1 MKLLFNNSI
10 YDIETIG
17 DALNIIDEYCIEY
30 DMKYDG
36 YHDDNGD
43 KVIDL
48 FEIYVDD
55 EGVPHKT
62 YQLQAVIRDE

>member
-17 DALNIIDEYCIEY
+17 DALNIVDEYCIEY
-30 DMKYDG
+30 DMKYEG

-48 FEIYVDD
+48 FDIDVDD

-62 YQLQAVIRDE
+62 YQLQAVIRFE